1 MLSYD
6 PFPVAIL
13 IVPTWSEI
21 YELQAPDLVRNNHV
35 SALYTRKFSF
45 KHLE

>member
-6 PFPVAIL
+6 LFPVAIL

-21 YELQAPDLVRNNHV
+21 YKLQAPDLVRNNHV